1 MFPLAPKGETKE
13 EEKSFR
19 CWFLEAKGETSQEM
33 GEKQFPFLEEE
44 VGMEMCIKRQRP
56 PRRFATASIETRTK
70 RHFTAAASL
79 PPLRCT
85 LHTYTVPSKQCT
97 LMFPPSKRPRDS
109 RANKMTK
116 LDPQPPLDIQ
126 TGPTTDSS
134 SSPWAKGRQKERW
147 KKCPRRLGIA
157 LSRRKATTREGH
169 SFGALCLAL
178 EWKSREE
185 GEGTKKGGSR
195 KIKKDKRGLS
205 LSLSSYKASQAWG
218 AFPSAPLSQ
227 NEKEKR
233 KVGKKLL
240 G

>member
-1 MFPLAPKGETKE
+1 
-13 EEKSFR
+13 
-19 CWFLEAKGETSQEM
+19 
-33 GEKQFPFLEEE
+33 
-44 VGMEMCIKRQRP
+44 MCIKRQRP

-185 GEGTKKGGSR
+185 EGVQKKGGGVGKSR
-195 KIKKDKRGLS
+195 KIKGGSLS
-205 LSLSSYKASQAWG
+205 LSL
-218 AFPSAPLSQ
+218 PTRPLRPGGHSLPPPCLKMKKK
-227 NEKEKR
+227 KER
-233 KVGKKLL
+233 SGRNFWAESVSFQFLFCSFFWP
-240 G
+240 